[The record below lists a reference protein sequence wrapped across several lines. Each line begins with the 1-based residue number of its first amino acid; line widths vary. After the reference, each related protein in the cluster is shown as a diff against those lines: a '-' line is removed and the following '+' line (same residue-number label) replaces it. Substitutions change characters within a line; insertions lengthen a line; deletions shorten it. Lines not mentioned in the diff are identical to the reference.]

1 MPKYLMTDLIDL
13 KLSDVNAYLEL
24 RNLFTTKKRKHFDDK
39 MRYPTVLYPVML
51 YNAFNYK

>member
-1 MPKYLMTDLIDL
+1 MTDLIDL